1 MDAVVLGATGY
12 VGGEVLR
19 LLAQHPRFHLAAAV
33 ARSAVGQ
40 PLPQVFPHFRGVYDH
55 CNFTGADE
63 IPLKRGEPLAVFS
76 CLPHGT
82 GAAQIDDLISRADA
96 ASCDLRLVDL
106 SADFRLPDP
115 SAYARVYGHE
125 HQAKTRYA
133 QFACDLPELVVGVP
147 SRLMAHPGCFTTAT
161 TLACAPLHRLGLT
174 TGPFRVSAITG
185 STGSGREPKEGTHH
199 PERHSNVVAYNP
211 LLHRHGPEME
221 MLIGRGAK
229 EAARVLFVPH
239 SGPFAR
245 GIHATIHA
253 ELLEDSDTA
262 AVVSAMSSFYREA
275 PFVSVTGKPPR
286 IKDVVGS
293 NRCHIGVAVSGRDL
307 VVFSVIDNLVKGAA
321 GGAVQWMNRMFGLP
335 DTTGLLLPALGWN

>member
-12 VGGEVLR
+12 VGGEGLR
-19 LLAQHPRFHLAAAV
+19 LLAQHPRFRLVAAV

-55 CNFTGADE
+55 VTFVSGEE

-82 GAAQIDDLISRADA
+82 GAAQIDDLITRADA
-96 ASCDLRLVDL
+96 VSCDLRLVDL
-106 SADFRLPDP
+106 SADFRLPSPD
-115 SAYARVYGHE
+115 AYAQVYGHE
-125 HQAKTRYA
+125 HQAKNRYA
-133 QFACDLPELVVGVP
+133 EFACELPELVTTVP

-185 STGSGREPKEGTHH
+185 STGSGREPKDGTHH
-199 PERHSNVVAYNP
+199 PERHSNVVGYNP
-211 LLHRHGPEME
+211 LQHRHAPEME
-221 MLIGRGAK
+221 MLIGRNAS
-229 EAARVLFVPH
+229 ESARVLFVPH

-253 ELLEDSDTA
+253 ELRAESSTEAMVA
-262 AVVSAMSSFYREA
+262 AIASFYRDA
-275 PFVSVTGKPPR
+275 PFLSVGSKPPR
-286 IKDVVGS
+286 MKDVVGS
-293 NRCHIGVAVSGRDL
+293 NRCHLGVAVSGRDL
-307 VVFSVIDNLVKGAA
+307 VVFSVIDNLIKGAA

-335 DTTGLLLPALGWN
+335 DTTGLNLPALGWN